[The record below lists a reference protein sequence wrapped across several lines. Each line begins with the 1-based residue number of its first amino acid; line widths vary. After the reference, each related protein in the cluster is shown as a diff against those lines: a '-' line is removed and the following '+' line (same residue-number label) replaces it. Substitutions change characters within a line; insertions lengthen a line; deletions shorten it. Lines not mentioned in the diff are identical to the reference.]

1 MDSLI
6 IEKVDL
12 NQNIEVIYEDNHLLV
27 LNKPSGVLSQ
37 KDITGDDSI
46 IEWGKKY
53 LKHKYN
59 KPGNVFLGLAHRLD
73 RPVSGSIILC
83 RTSKSL
89 SRMTKL
95 IKNRELTKKYYALVG
110 QKPAIKSQTLTS
122 FIKKSPKSNKVVISS
137 KPFEDAKKSILSYTV
152 VKSINGCTLLDIELA
167 TGRKHQIRSQLL
179 QINSPILGD
188 LKYGYDKPL
197 PDKSIALHS
206 YQVQFI
212 HPVNKEELT
221 IIAPWP
227 DKKWWNSFK

>member
-1 MDSLI
+1 M
-6 IEKVDL
+6 DL
-12 NQNIEVIYEDNHLLV
+12 NQHIEVLYEDNHLLV
-27 LNKPSGVLSQ
+27 LNKPCGVLSQ
-37 KDITGDDSI
+37 KDVTGDDSI
-46 IEWGKKY
+46 IEWGKNY

-95 IKNRELTKKYYALVG
+95 IKNRALTKKYYAIVG
-110 QKPAIKSQTLTS
+110 KKPSIMSQTLTS
-122 FIKKSPKSNKVVISS
+122 FIQKSPKSNKVVISS

-152 VKSINGCTLLDIELA
+152 VKSINAYTLLDIELG
-167 TGRKHQIRSQLL
+167 TGRKHQIRSQLS

-188 LKYGYDKPL
+188 LKYGNDKPL
-197 PDKSIALHS
+197 PDKSIALHA

-212 HPVNKEELT
+212 HPVNKEQLT

-227 DKKWWNSFK
+227 SKKWWNSFQ

>member
-1 MDSLI
+1 M
-6 IEKVDL
+6 DL
-12 NQNIEVIYEDNHLLV
+12 NQNVDVLYEDNHLLV
-27 LNKPSGVLSQ
+27 LNKPCGVLSQ
-37 KDITGDDSI
+37 RDVTGDNSI

-53 LKHKYN
+53 LKDKYD

-95 IKNRELTKKYYALVG
+95 IKNRELTKKYYAVVG
-110 QKPAIKSQTLTS
+110 KKPTIKSQVLTS

-137 KPFEDAKKSILSYTV
+137 KPFDDAKKSILSYEV
-152 VKSINGCTLLDIELA
+152 VKSIERYTLLDIELS
-167 TGRKHQIRSQLL
+167 TGRKHQIRSQLS
-179 QINSPILGD
+179 QMNCPILGD
-188 LKYGYDKPL
+188 LKYGYNKPL
-197 PDKSIALHS
+197 PDKSIALHA

-221 IIAPWP
+221 IIAPLP